1 MEGEFPILAGHSLA
15 GAASGPDGVRLAVTD
30 SAGQRTEL
38 AADHVIAATG
48 YRPDLSRLAFL
59 DPELRAGLRTVART
73 PALDRDYQ
81 TSAPGLY
88 VVGPGVAP
96 TFGPV
101 MRFVYG
107 TDHAART
114 VARRLS
120 AAAGQRTDL
129 TVGAPQ

>member
-1 MEGEFPILAGHSLA
+1 MEGRFGVFTGHSLRWA
-15 GAASGPDGVRLAVTD
+15 TAEDRGVTLGLVTADGRH
-30 SAGQRTEL
+30 REM

-48 YRPDLSRLAFL
+48 YRSDLSRLAFL
-59 DPELRAGLRTVART
+59 DPAVTARLRTIAGT
-73 PALDRDYQ
+73 PAVGKDYQ
-81 TSAPGLY
+81 SSVPGLY
-88 VVGPGVAP
+88 FMGPGVAP

-114 VARRLS
+114 AARRLT
-120 AAAGQRTDL
+120 AAAGQRTAM